1 MPLRPFIE
9 AAPIHVDEL
18 QALAEAKQ
26 ILASAKMRVDYELV
40 LTSGKRLHSAGTASR
55 RGHPQRRHQRFRV
68 EHAVDCK
75 QT

>member
-26 ILASAKMRVDYELV
+26 ILASAKMRVSHELV
-40 LTSGKRLHSAGTASR
+40 LTYLREAA
-55 RGHPQRRHQRFRV
+55 PQRRDR
-68 EHAVDCK
+68 K